1 MVREHGPRRPDLRA
15 MWYNRAVF
23 ELLDERD
30 SPQGTVWTLQW
41 IDRDGGLHRSEF
53 RLAWPDYDVWS
64 PDGCLA
70 PSTIAEAVVRFA
82 LDRPEFDPLPK
93 VLDAA
98 MPRRRIPGADDQ
110 IARLMS

>member
-1 MVREHGPRRPDLRA
+1 M
-15 MWYNRAVF
+15 F

-30 SPQGTVWTLQW
+30 SATGTRWTVQW
-41 IDRDGGLHRSEF
+41 IDADGGLHRSEF

-64 PDGCLA
+64 PDGRA
-70 PSTIAEAVVRFA
+70 TPAAVAEAVVRFA
-82 LDRPEFDPLPK
+82 LERPEFDPLPP

-98 MPRRRIPGADDQ
+98 MPRRRVPGADDL

>member
-1 MVREHGPRRPDLRA
+1 MVRESRVRRSA
-15 MWYNRAVF
+15 AQSMWYTRRVF

-30 SPQGTVWTLQW
+30 SPHGTIWTLQW
-41 IDRDGGLHRSEF
+41 IDRDGALHRSEF

-64 PDGCLA
+64 PDGGLA

-98 MPRRRIPGADDQ
+98 MPRRRIPGADQ
-110 IARLMS
+110 LIARLMT